1 MKDPIM
7 KLHKLPLWNF
17 ISSATLASLSRKIN
31 INIYIYISKDLMW
44 ESMRSYHV
52 VHSLKRSEILLSHDR
67 DKNKF
72 KNIDS
77 LFPLNLQWFKTT
89 FCFFWF
95 NVSRV
100 KTTISIIWFNVSR
113 LFLSLRH
120 KLFAFSFTLFH
131 FYSLHFQIHSYQKQ
145 FHLPSTFQR
154 HLYNSIL
161 LYHLI
166 LAHMS
171 IGCD

>member
-1 MKDPIM
+1 MCCWH
-7 KLHKLPLWNF
+7 L
-17 ISSATLASLSRKIN
+17 KIIVQLDTINNYN
-31 INIYIYISKDLMW
+31 INNQHRHIYKSRDLIW
-44 ESMRSYHV
+44 KSMRFCHME
-52 VHSLKRSEILLSHDR
+52 HFLKIIEILLNHIR

-113 LFLSLRH
+113 LFLSH
-120 KLFAFSFTLFH
+120 THIKLFAFSFILFT
-131 FYSLHFQIHSYQKQ
+131 
-145 FHLPSTFQR
+145 STP
-154 HLYNSIL
+154 LYT
-161 LYHLI
+161 H
-166 LAHMS
+166 AHNPHVIS
-171 IGCD
+171 S

>member
-44 ESMRSYHV
+44 ESMRYCHV
-52 VHSLKRSEILLSHDR
+52 AHSLKRSEILLSHDR

-120 KLFAFSFTLFH
+120 KTLCIFIHSFSLLLFAFSNTLIPKTISFTFNL
-131 FYSLHFQIHSYQKQ
+131 
-145 FHLPSTFQR
+145 STTP
-154 HLYNSIL
+154 I
-161 LYHLI
+161 
-166 LAHMS
+166 
-171 IGCD
+171 